1 MTRRTGLVLV
11 GCVVLGGAFGAGTAL
26 ATAQTTTPPAATTP
40 TTQTATSPTTAA
52 STPPRR
58 PRLRPGPVWAPGVRR
73 RSTAGPARAGARPR
87 PWSAAA
93 VSLGLAP
100 CLHR

>member
-52 STPPRR
+52 STPHTCPHMS
-58 PRLRPGPVWAPGVRR
+58 GGAPQN
-73 RSTAGPARAGARPR
+73 
-87 PWSAAA
+87 
-93 VSLGLAP
+93 
-100 CLHR
+100 